1 MLSTFYSYVYNQ
13 TKTFNNK
20 ITTKQIKTVR
30 SDDRDNTK
38 QLQSVNS
45 IVVPST
51 SVFINLKVDELMRC
65 SRQSLFGS
73 HLILLN
79 LFRPTLQEKCLY
91 AELFCIPC
99 SVFSRIRTGS
109 LRFQSE
115 CGKKWTRI
123 ALNTE
128 TFHRVLRRPYYS
140 DSTKNEIFAL
150 ECFQFC
156 LSLGFYLRLN
166 TERSI
171 HV

>member
-1 MLSTFYSYVYNQ
+1 MG
-13 TKTFNNK
+13 
-20 ITTKQIKTVR
+20 
-30 SDDRDNTK
+30 
-38 QLQSVNS
+38 
-45 IVVPST
+45 
-51 SVFINLKVDELMRC
+51 C

-156 LSLGFYLRLN
+156 FSLGFYLSLN

-171 HV
+171 PVQNEGKLLRYTEDSKEANRNLLLLYKNLNLELIFLIT

>member
-1 MLSTFYSYVYNQ
+1 MG
-13 TKTFNNK
+13 
-20 ITTKQIKTVR
+20 
-30 SDDRDNTK
+30 
-38 QLQSVNS
+38 
-45 IVVPST
+45 
-51 SVFINLKVDELMRC
+51 C

-128 TFHRVLRRPYYS
+128 TFHRALRRPYYS

-156 LSLGFYLRLN
+156 LSLGFYLSLN

-171 HV
+171 PVQNEGKLLRYTEDSKEANRNLLLLYKNLNLELIFLIT

>member
-1 MLSTFYSYVYNQ
+1 MG
-13 TKTFNNK
+13 
-20 ITTKQIKTVR
+20 
-30 SDDRDNTK
+30 
-38 QLQSVNS
+38 
-45 IVVPST
+45 
-51 SVFINLKVDELMRC
+51 C
-65 SRQSLFGS
+65 SGQSLFGS

-156 LSLGFYLRLN
+156 LSLGFYLSLN

-171 HV
+171 PVQNEGKLLRYTEDSKEANRNLLLLYKNLNLELIFLIT

>member
-1 MLSTFYSYVYNQ
+1 MG
-13 TKTFNNK
+13 
-20 ITTKQIKTVR
+20 
-30 SDDRDNTK
+30 
-38 QLQSVNS
+38 
-45 IVVPST
+45 
-51 SVFINLKVDELMRC
+51 C

-156 LSLGFYLRLN
+156 LSLGFYLSLN

-171 HV
+171 PVQNEGKLLRYTEDSNEANRNLLLLYKNLNLELIFLIT

>member
-1 MLSTFYSYVYNQ
+1 MG
-13 TKTFNNK
+13 
-20 ITTKQIKTVR
+20 
-30 SDDRDNTK
+30 
-38 QLQSVNS
+38 
-45 IVVPST
+45 
-51 SVFINLKVDELMRC
+51 C

-156 LSLGFYLRLN
+156 FSLGFYLSLN

-171 HV
+171 PVQNEGKLLRYTEDSKETNRNLLLLYKNLNLELIFLIT

>member
-1 MLSTFYSYVYNQ
+1 MG
-13 TKTFNNK
+13 
-20 ITTKQIKTVR
+20 
-30 SDDRDNTK
+30 
-38 QLQSVNS
+38 
-45 IVVPST
+45 
-51 SVFINLKVDELMRC
+51 C

-156 LSLGFYLRLN
+156 LSLGFYLSLN

-171 HV
+171 PVQNEGKLLRYTEDSKEANRNLLLLYKNLNLELIFLIT

>member
-1 MLSTFYSYVYNQ
+1 MG
-13 TKTFNNK
+13 
-20 ITTKQIKTVR
+20 
-30 SDDRDNTK
+30 
-38 QLQSVNS
+38 
-45 IVVPST
+45 
-51 SVFINLKVDELMRC
+51 C

-150 ECFQFC
+150 DCFQFY
-156 LSLGFYLRLN
+156 LSLGFYLSLN

-171 HV
+171 PVQNEGKLLRYTEDSKEANRNLLLLYKNLNLELIFLIT